1 LFETSGE
8 QGGVVGKIRFS
19 SVNGNMMG
27 LDGGAMFG
35 NAPKALWQRWTRAD
49 DNNMIDIASRCLLVE
64 TDTARILFETGV
76 GAYLSPAM
84 KQRFGVKGETHQLL
98 DSLNDLALDHGDITH
113 VVLSHLHFDHAGGLL
128 ATWQEGREAELLFP
142 NAEFITGRANW
153 ERSCSPHIRDRAS
166 FIPELN
172 RLLEESNRLCLKDN
186 GDILN
191 IDGVNIRFIESNGH
205 TPGMMLSH
213 ISCDDGSLVFAGDIA
228 PGHFWV
234 NLPITMGYDRF
245 PEELINEKTRVFKEV
260 CEENAWVFYTH
271 DPVYSVSKLAVDP
284 KNGRFVPTGL
294 EEAFTRK
301 TLGRS

>member
-1 LFETSGE
+1 M
-8 QGGVVGKIRFS
+8 GKVRFS

-49 DNNMIDIASRCLLVE
+49 DNNMIDIASRSLLME
-64 TDTARILFETGV
+64 TDNARILFETGV

-98 DSLNDLALDHGDITH
+98 SSLNDLDLVHEEITH

-128 ATWQEGREAELLFP
+128 ATWQEGRKPELLFP

-172 RLLEESNRLCLKDN
+172 RLLEESNRLCLKDH
-186 GDILN
+186 GDLLN
-191 IDGVNIRFIESNGH
+191 VDGVEIRFMESNGH

-213 ISCDDGSLVFAGDIA
+213 IRWDDGSLVFAGDIA
-228 PGHFWV
+228 PGHLWV

-245 PEELINEKTRVFKEV
+245 PEELVNEKKRVFKEI
-260 CEENAWVFYTH
+260 CEANAWIFYTH
-271 DPVYSVSKLAVDP
+271 DPVYAASKLGIDP
-284 KNGRFVPTGL
+284 GNGRFVPTDLAESFERMSLTPAIEG
-294 EEAFTRK
+294 
-301 TLGRS
+301 